1 GTLDLTETV
10 GVWQNA
16 ESIRVLSSVNFDTVA
31 NGGFRVGD
39 TITGPTTESID
50 CQAIEYNSDA
60 TLGGEGFIF
69 GDNLTTGFADGEQ
82 LDVTGG
88 ATAVGLVHTGAE
100 TDNSALFATAA
111 TTSALTVPGTNN
123 DSVWIHYDAGSVD
136 IPVGATVAE
145 TGGAGA
151 DGIAAAVVGDTTT
164 GSIRILNSQGVW
176 TNDIALDLEL
186 VVNWDIPTS
195 GQVFQVGDVVT
206 GLTSGATARVL
217 AVIDDG
223 DSTGAIIT
231 ADSSGT
237 WDAVTPDLIQVTRRG
252 GLPVTAFTVAEVEN
266 TTHTRSAAT
275 LNLPGGVLDFQ
286 RADQGGIYP
295 STEGSINIVRSS
307 NEWYTFMASEF
318 DDLAQL
324 DDDYPVRGD
333 VRDQVYVLQGG
344 WQIGD
349 KSFNYIDSGSWA
361 DETNDN
367 VWSNDQSIMAA
378 NNIGTHGYFYDAT
391 NPTPQPDLYC
401 VQNGEVLS
409 QFWMEGEINVLIR
422 TRTNHDPEI
431 IVPAVD
437 GLGQDVDGGDRTWN
451 LRPFLSTYDYFTAST
466 IGGVSTIPL
475 NNAND
480 GNNNT
485 ATHSH
490 SFNTGGAG
498 AYTVGEHITT
508 SASDARGLI
517 VTSDSGATGTITY
530 VLLTATNFA
539 DTDVVVGDISAK
551 SSTLDAAGGATVVA
565 GYNDAA
571 RAMVVSS
578 RMTGGTT
585 AVATPIIGEEV
596 SQGANVGYLVHEE
609 PANTLF
615 IEEHSGTW
623 DGTTL
628 ITGDTSGF
636 TYTPTTRTLD
646 VDFEYDIG
654 DGLGTDT
661 YSGMVSGNRLGATA
675 KTATEVYEWMKWI
688 TASTATT
695 TIFDF
700 KTRGTANGAT
710 VTPGNIFTQLF
721 AAAGLLKSAGNPT
734 SQKPGAV
741 IIGAVGWVFEKGTLD
756 TADVRNVQL
765 FANDGTQHDAPNLQ
779 AIQIT
784 GNTSGDAGAAYRA
797 TGAAGGGSTVI
808 LRGEFQIGAVAAS
821 RNAAA
826 DSIVRV
832 QAGGSRTVSPL
843 PADVPDSG
851 VIYPEDPNNPGIYLA
866 MPYSSV
872 DRTNND
878 FTLTSGTIGDVTG
891 ATDLVQT
898 DDLHVSFFRET
909 ATGGTISNTVQFVS
923 SFPVV
928 FVHRIKG
935 IKPQRTAADF
945 TATGASV
952 GAARDPDP
960 VVNLP

>member
-1 GTLDLTETV
+1 
-10 GVWQNA
+10 
-16 ESIRVLSSVNFDTVA
+16 
-31 NGGFRVGD
+31 
-39 TITGPTTESID
+39 
-50 CQAIEYNSDA
+50 
-60 TLGGEGFIF
+60 
-69 GDNLTTGFADGEQ
+69 
-82 LDVTGG
+82 
-88 ATAVGLVHTGAE
+88 
-100 TDNSALFATAA
+100 
-111 TTSALTVPGTNN
+111 
-123 DSVWIHYDAGSVD
+123 
-136 IPVGATVAE
+136 
-145 TGGAGA
+145 
-151 DGIAAAVVGDTTT
+151 
-164 GSIRILNSQGVW
+164 
-176 TNDIALDLEL
+176 
-186 VVNWDIPTS
+186 
-195 GQVFQVGDVVT
+195 
-206 GLTSGATARVL
+206 
-217 AVIDDG
+217 
-223 DSTGAIIT
+223 
-231 ADSSGT
+231 
-237 WDAVTPDLIQVTRRG
+237 
-252 GLPVTAFTVAEVEN
+252 
-266 TTHTRSAAT
+266 
-275 LNLPGGVLDFQ
+275 
-286 RADQGGIYP
+286 
-295 STEGSINIVRSS
+295 
-307 NEWYTFMASEF
+307 
-318 DDLAQL
+318 
-324 DDDYPVRGD
+324 
-333 VRDQVYVLQGG
+333 
-344 WQIGD
+344 
-349 KSFNYIDSGSWA
+349 
-361 DETNDN
+361 
-367 VWSNDQSIMAA
+367 
-378 NNIGTHGYFYDAT
+378 
-391 NPTPQPDLYC
+391 
-401 VQNGEVLS
+401 
-409 QFWMEGEINVLIR
+409 
-422 TRTNHDPEI
+422 
-431 IVPAVD
+431 
-437 GLGQDVDGGDRTWN
+437 
-451 LRPFLSTYDYFTAST
+451 
-466 IGGVSTIPL
+466 
-475 NNAND
+475 
-480 GNNNT
+480 
-485 ATHSH
+485 
-490 SFNTGGAG
+490 
-498 AYTVGEHITT
+498 VGEHITT

-539 DTDVVVGDISAK
+539 DTNVVVGDISAK

-784 GNTSGDAGAAYRA
+784 GNTSGDAG
-797 TGAAGGGSTVI
+797 
-808 LRGEFQIGAVAAS
+808 
-821 RNAAA
+821 
-826 DSIVRV
+826 IVRV